1 MLIHFKMP
9 GTQQAISRQ
18 CLRLHEGQN
27 TIFGNTLHKSG
38 VLDLFCMH
46 FFFFLLNLE
55 EYLAH
60 RRHSALNI
68 VWKDQ
73 GKLRRQIFSLFSD
86 PRSACVEGNC
96 SSGLNGGVA
105 TWNADAWFS
114 LTQFPEIPRELPIG
128 SLAQS
133 FAATLFPPTHP
144 ASKVCGKENSFYP

>member
-1 MLIHFKMP
+1 MS
-9 GTQQAISRQ
+9 AIA
-18 CLRLHEGQN
+18 LRPKYHLWEYSSQVRGLGSFLHA
-27 TIFGNTLHKSG
+27 L
-38 VLDLFCMH
+38 

-60 RRHSALNI
+60 SRHSALTI

-128 SLAQS
+128 SLA
-133 FAATLFPPTHP
+133 
-144 ASKVCGKENSFYP
+144 